1 MSRITPEQFE
11 TLVREGVPLAAQFEP
26 QAVRLEPGLAH
37 IRIPFKPQFV
47 RPGGTITG
55 PIVMALADI
64 AVYAA
69 VMTRLGP
76 VEAAVTT
83 HLSASFMRRPAPA
96 PLVAEARLL
105 KLGKRLAFADV
116 LVFSEGDPEPVAQ
129 VGVTYAVPPTA

>member
-1 MSRITPEQFE
+1 MSKITSEQFE
-11 TLVREGVPLAAQFEP
+11 ALVREGVPLAAQLDP
-26 QAVRLEPGLAH
+26 KAVRLEPGVAH

-64 AVYAA
+64 AMYAA
-69 VMTRLGP
+69 LMTRLGP

-96 PLVAEARLL
+96 PLTAEARLL
-105 KLGKRLAFADV
+105 KLG
-116 LVFSEGDPEPVAQ
+116 
-129 VGVTYAVPPTA
+129 

>member
-11 TLVREGVPLAAQFEP
+11 TLVREGVPLAAQLDP

-64 AVYAA
+64 AMYAA

-83 HLSASFMRRPAPA
+83 HLSASFMRRPVPA
-96 PLVAEARLL
+96 PLTAEARLL
-105 KLGKRLAFADV
+105 KLGKRLAFGDV
-116 LVFSEGDPEPVAQ
+116 LVFSEDDPEPVAHAS
-129 VGVTYAVPPTA
+129 VTYAVPSGS